1 MTLDYSSPV
10 RRPIIAL
17 LVILPMPG
25 SPRYGGSMDAVLE
38 RAIADLKVLEAAS
51 TGSRWRT

>member
-1 MTLDYSSPV
+1 VTLDDISPV
-10 RRPIIAL
+10 RRPILAP

-51 TGSRWRT
+51 TGARWRT

>member
-1 MTLDYSSPV
+1 MTLDDNVPV
-10 RRPIIAL
+10 QRPIIAP

-38 RAIADLKVLEAAS
+38 RAIADLKVLEGAS
-51 TGSRWRT
+51 TGSRWRP